1 MLLYNHDLITRFET
15 DEQRKKHEALNRR
28 VLVLLDKQFALRS
41 NFMKYLLLLRS
52 GTNIDGDTRKLYNAG
67 HYLDNLFGY
76 KDISRLEDYVRRYH
90 GTKSKI
96 KMDGDFVVVTIYTNK
111 IGSYYKPDISLLRE
125 LKNYSLKVSRI
136 SKVII
141 IVINIQILAIV
152 IYSPWIDIVRQVII
166 AFRAVY
172 RQISPIIIYG

>member
-1 MLLYNHDLITRFET
+1 
-15 DEQRKKHEALNRR
+15 
-28 VLVLLDKQFALRS
+28 
-41 NFMKYLLLLRS
+41 MKYLLLLRS

-141 IVINIQILAIV
+141 IVINNEQKRGGGIIRIDHMVDFEYRKWQYEITRGNGRREKGAPKYIQ
-152 IYSPWIDIVRQVII
+152 
-166 AFRAVY
+166 F
-172 RQISPIIIYG
+172 